1 MLAMLIAS
9 QGYGVSRPMTATDEL
24 NEEVYTP
31 ISNLPTIFI
40 DTENGAAIT
49 SKEDYVNAVITVR
62 GAANEEDN
70 ITEVAAE
77 IKGRGNSTWKMA
89 KKPYRI
95 KFEEKINF
103 LGNDAKEKNWV
114 LLANYA
120 DKTLLR
126 NALAFE
132 TARALFNFEFTPS
145 VTFVDVVLNGKNIGN
160 YLLTDQVEVKKS
172 RVAVME
178 QESDV
183 VQGDPEITGG
193 YLIEVDGFAESE
205 ISWFKTEKKMKVTI
219 KYPKDDEINAS
230 QKNYIHRYTQRM
242 ETALFSDRFEDP
254 EKGWRHYVDEDSW
267 VNWYIACEL
276 FGNSDSW
283 WSTYMYKERGEKFK
297 YGPLWDFDIAFN
309 NDYRIGNATEK
320 FMRMSGCEPK
330 TWIKRWWED
339 EALQK
344 QVKKRWVEI
353 GAENIKEFMLN
364 YIDSMEVVLDES
376 QKINYEIWPT
386 LDTRVHY
393 EYSVHGSYEA
403 EGQAVRGYVEARINF
418 LDLIWRKRADIDDKV
433 VDEGSMAMP
442 YNHIEQGDN
451 IKIASVRGAVNLVI
465 TSLDGKVVYSAH
477 QVADANNN
485 VIVDSNALQAGLY
498 IVAVSD
504 ARGNVFR
511 GRLLV
516 E

>member
-1 MLAMLIAS
+1 M
-9 QGYGVSRPMTATDEL
+9 QGYGMSHKATDD
-24 NEEVYTP
+24 VYAP
-31 ISNLPTIFI
+31 ITNLPTIFI

-49 SKEDYVNAVITVR
+49 SKDDYVNAVITVR

-70 ITEVAAE
+70 ITEVPAE
-77 IKGRGNSTWKMA
+77 IKGRGNSTWTMA
-89 KKPYRI
+89 KKPYRL
-95 KFEEKINF
+95 KFEDKINF
-103 LGNDAKEKNWV
+103 LGNEAKEKNWV

-145 VTFVDVVLNGKNIGN
+145 VTFVDVVLNGKNIGS

-172 RVAVME
+172 RVSVME
-178 QESDV
+178 QPTTV
-183 VQGDPEITGG
+183 VQGNPEITGG
-193 YLIEVDGFAESE
+193 YLIEVDGFAEKE
-205 ISWFKTEKKMKVTI
+205 ISWFKTAKDMKVTI

-230 QKNYIHRYTQRM
+230 QKNYIQNYTQRM
-242 ETALFSDRFEDP
+242 ENALFSERFDDP
-254 EKGWRHYVDEDSW
+254 EKGWRHYIDEDSW

-297 YGPLWDFDIAFN
+297 YGPIWDFDIAFN

-320 FMRMSGCEPK
+320 FMRSAGCEPK

-339 EALQK
+339 ETLQK
-344 QVKKRWVEI
+344 QVKKRWVEM
-353 GAENIKEFMLN
+353 GAENIKEFMLS

-376 QKINYEIWPT
+376 QKNNYEIWPT

-393 EYSVHGSYEA
+393 EYSVRGSYEA
-403 EGQAVRGYVEARINF
+403 EVQALREYVDARIRF
-418 LDLIWRKRADIDDKV
+418 LDLIWRVRADIDEKV
-433 VDEGSMAMP
+433 VDGSIIEMP
-442 YNHIEQGDN
+442 YNHIEQGEN
-451 IKIASVRGAVNLVI
+451 IRLTRVQGMANVAI
-465 TSLDGKVVYSAH
+465 TLIDGKVVYSAQH
-477 QVADANNN
+477 VADANNN
-485 VIVDSNALQAGLY
+485 VVIDSSSLQAGLY
-498 IVAVSD
+498 IVVASD
-504 ARGNVFR
+504 ARSNVFR

>member
-1 MLAMLIAS
+1 
-9 QGYGVSRPMTATDEL
+9 
-24 NEEVYTP
+24 
-31 ISNLPTIFI
+31 
-40 DTENGAAIT
+40 
-49 SKEDYVNAVITVR
+49 
-62 GAANEEDN
+62 
-70 ITEVAAE
+70 
-77 IKGRGNSTWKMA
+77 
-89 KKPYRI
+89 
-95 KFEEKINF
+95 
-103 LGNDAKEKNWV
+103 
-114 LLANYA
+114 
-120 DKTLLR
+120 
-126 NALAFE
+126 
-132 TARALFNFEFTPS
+132 
-145 VTFVDVVLNGKNIGN
+145 VLNGKNIGN

-178 QESDV
+178 QETDV
-183 VQGDPEITGG
+183 EQGDPEITGG

-242 ETALFSDRFEDP
+242 ETALFSDRFDDP

-320 FMRMSGCEPK
+320 FMRMSGCDPK

-344 QVKKRWVEI
+344 QVKKRWVEM

-403 EGQAVRGYVEARINF
+403 EVQALREYVDARIKF
-418 LDLIWRKRADIDDKV
+418 LDLIWRKRADVDDKV

-451 IKIASVRGAVNLVI
+451 IKIARVRGAVNLVI
-465 TSLDGKVVYSAH
+465 TSLDGKVLYSAH
-477 QVADANNN
+477 HVADANNN